1 MIDQNE
7 LQKVLSVQGEVKGVV
22 FQTDANYVLKKM
34 GEPGLKKLEEQI
46 KAFGLAINYH
56 EASALKA
63 YPIGLRIASL
73 LIIADTFGWNEAEIR
88 QMGYEAPKTSF
99 VVKLLM
105 KFFVSFVRLMQEVP
119 KYWQEHYTVGAL
131 ELAKIDD
138 ANKEATLHLKNV
150 SIHPLFCKY
159 LEGYFE
165 KIYEFSLEGKKGSC
179 TEVECEF
186 KGAPYHAYEF
196 KIGQK

>member
-1 MIDQNE
+1 MLDQNE
-7 LQKVLSVQGEVKGVV
+7 LQKIINTPGEVKGVV

-34 GEPGLKKLEEQI
+34 GESGLKKLEEQVKI
-46 KAFGLAINYH
+46 LGLAINYR

-63 YPIGLRIASL
+63 YPIGLRVASL
-73 LIIADTFGWNEAEIR
+73 LLIIDTFGWDDAEIR

-119 KYWQEHYTVGAL
+119 KYWQEHYTVGVL
-131 ELAKIDD
+131 ESIKIDD
-138 ANKEATLHLKNV
+138 TKKEAILHLRDI

-165 KIYEFSLEGKKGSC
+165 KIYEFSLEGRKGSC
-179 TEVECEF
+179 TEIECEF
-186 KGAPYHAYEF
+186 SGAAYHSYEF
-196 KIGQK
+196 KISQK

>member
-7 LQKVLSVQGEVKGVV
+7 LQKIINTPGEVKGVV

-34 GEPGLKKLEEQI
+34 GEPGLKKLEEQV
-46 KAFGLAINYH
+46 KALGLAINYH
-56 EASALKA
+56 EASALKT
-63 YPIGLRIASL
+63 YPIGLRVASL
-73 LIIADTFGWNEAEIR
+73 LLIADTFGWSEEEIR
-88 QMGYEAPKTSF
+88 RMGYEAPKTSF

-119 KYWQEHYTVGAL
+119 KYWQEHYTIGVL
-131 ELAKIDD
+131 EPLKIDD
-138 ANKEATLHLKNV
+138 AKKEAILQLKNI

-179 TEVECEF
+179 IEIECEF
-186 KGAPYHAYEF
+186 KGAPCHSYEF
-196 KIGQK
+196 KISQQ